1 MSLLAVAVSGRGL
14 VSPDEPVVH
23 ADDEAFMRGR
33 GAFET
38 MRVYGSRP
46 FRFDEHVVRLEASCA
61 RLGFVAPNRDE
72 VERLADG
79 ALRAAGADEA
89 MLRIYAT
96 PGRDDAGPLAIVV
109 VGELPLGLEE
119 MRARGIQLITVAF
132 QPAQLIGGIKS
143 TSYALNMIAVDEARA
158 RGADD
163 AVFLG
168 EDGVVLEATT
178 ANIWWRRK
186 RVLFTPALDVAIL
199 AGVTRSVLAEAAPA
213 LGYDVVENTFPV
225 AELTGA
231 EEAFTTSSVREVMPV
246 VGLDGSPVGD
256 GRPGR
261 AAGELQ
267 VVLRE
272 LACRN

>member
-14 VSPDEPVVH
+14 VSPDEPVVYV
-23 ADDEAFMRGR
+23 DDEAFMRGR

-61 RLGFVAPNRDE
+61 RLGFAAPNRDE

-79 ALRAAGADEA
+79 ALRAAGADDA

-109 VGELPLGLEE
+109 VGELPPDLDE
-119 MRARGIQLITVAF
+119 MRERGIQLITVVF
-132 QPAQLIGGIKS
+132 QPARLIGGIKS

-158 RGADD
+158 SGADD

-168 EDGVVLEATT
+168 QDGVVLEATT
-178 ANIWWRRK
+178 SNIWWRRGN
-186 RVLFTPALDVAIL
+186 VLFTPALAVGIL
-199 AGVTRSVLAEAAPA
+199 EGVTRSVLAQAAPA
-213 LGYDVVENTFPV
+213 LGYELLEGTFPV
-225 AELTGA
+225 AELAGS

-246 VGLDGSPVGD
+246 VGLDGAAIGD
-256 GRPGR
+256 ACPGE
-261 AAGELQ
+261 AARELQ
-267 VVLRE
+267 AALRDA
-272 LACRN
+272 ACQ